1 MLKQIY
7 EEGYL
12 DIERILINQYL
23 KLNLLIKEVK
33 MLLLLF
39 RKYKN
44 PILSTEKIIQ
54 QTNLSLPEI
63 DNILGNLIKK
73 NFLCLYQKEINNQVQ
88 EMFDLNK
95 TFYQIENLYKQT
107 KLTNLKHQN
116 TSNISNTISNIEKIK
131 GDVLNSQEL
140 EIIKK
145 WYIEFNYPQDTII
158 KAIKQAHVNKKK
170 SIFYI
175 NSLLNYQ
182 NKQNNISQDKNIEKT
197 LHKIFDKIK

>member
-12 DIERILINQYL
+12 DIEKILINQYL

-33 MLLLLF
+33 LLLF
-39 RKYKN
+39 LFQQYRT
-44 PILSTEKIIQ
+44 PILPTEKIIQ
-54 QTNLSLPEI
+54 QTNFSLTEI
-63 DNILGNLIKK
+63 DNILRNLIKK
-73 NFLCLYQKEINNQVQ
+73 NFLFLYQQKINNQVQ
-88 EMFDLNK
+88 EMFDLSQ
-95 TFYQIENLYKQT
+95 TFDKIENLYKQL
-107 KLTNLKHQN
+107 KLNKLKHKN

-145 WYIEFNYPQDTII
+145 WYIEFNYPQDKII
-158 KAIKQAHVNKKK
+158 KAIQQAHIHKKK

-175 NSLLNYQ
+175 NNLLNYQ
-182 NKQNNISQDKNIEKT
+182 NKQNISQDKNIEKN
-197 LHKIFDKIK
+197 LHKIFNKIK

>member
-12 DIERILINQYL
+12 DIEKLLINQYL

-39 RKYKN
+39 QKYKN
-44 PILSTEKIIQ
+44 PILSTEKLVQ
-54 QTNLSLPEI
+54 QTNLSLSEI
-63 DNILGNLIKK
+63 DTILSTLIKK

-95 TFYQIENLYKQT
+95 TFHQIENLYKQT

-116 TSNISNTISNIEKIK
+116 TSNISNTISNIEKMK

-145 WYIEFNYPQDTII
+145 WYIEFNYPQDKII
-158 KAIKQAHVNKKK
+158 KAIQQAHVNKKK

-182 NKQNNISQDKNIEKT
+182 NKQNISQDKNIEKT

>member
-158 KAIKQAHVNKKK
+158 KAIKQAHV
-170 SIFYI
+170 
-175 NSLLNYQ
+175 
-182 NKQNNISQDKNIEKT
+182 
-197 LHKIFDKIK
+197 

>member
-1 MLKQIY
+1 MLKKIY

-12 DIERILINQYL
+12 DIEKILINQYL

-33 MLLLLF
+33 LLLLLF
-39 RKYKN
+39 QQYQT

-54 QTNLSLPEI
+54 QTNFSLPEI
-63 DNILGNLIKK
+63 DTILRNLIKK
-73 NFLCLYQKEINNQVQ
+73 NFLCLYQQKINNQVQ
-88 EMFDLNK
+88 EMFDLSQ
-95 TFYQIENLYKQT
+95 TFDKIENLYKQL
-107 KLTNLKHQN
+107 KLNKLKHKN

-145 WYIEFNYPQDTII
+145 WYIEFNYPQEKII
-158 KAIKQAHVNKKK
+158 KAIQQAHIHKKK

-182 NKQNNISQDKNIEKT
+182 NKQNISQDKNIEKN

>member
-12 DIERILINQYL
+12 DIEKILINQYL

-33 MLLLLF
+33 LLLLLF
-39 RKYKN
+39 RQYQT

-54 QTNLSLPEI
+54 QTNFSLPEI
-63 DNILGNLIKK
+63 DTILRNLIKK
-73 NFLCLYQKEINNQVQ
+73 NFLFLYQQKINNQVQ
-88 EMFDLNK
+88 EMFDLSQ
-95 TFYQIENLYKQT
+95 TFDKIENLYKQL
-107 KLTNLKHQN
+107 KLNKLKPKN

-145 WYIEFNYPQDTII
+145 WYIEFNYPQDKIT
-158 KAIKQAHVNKKK
+158 KAIRQAHIHKKK

-182 NKQNNISQDKNIEKT
+182 NKQNISQDKNIEKN